1 MLSRRDYLKAISALT
16 AVGMTGV
23 ARAAKAEFNLKFGH
37 TGAPNHHYQAIS
49 ARSRSGLATTPSVR
63 TCRTKAMKTS

>member
-1 MLSRRDYLKAISALT
+1 MLSRRDYLKAIAALT

-37 TGAPNHHYQAIS
+37 TGAPNHHY
-49 ARSRSGLATTPSVR
+49 
-63 TCRTKAMKTS
+63 CRTFWQTCL